1 MWAYCDTSAL
11 VKRYVDELGRRELMR
26 LLRRYDC
33 VTSAI
38 SLVELKSALRRRVAA
53 RDVAG
58 ARVPELLT
66 HVVEDR
72 SYWTLIEVGAEV
84 LRGAEALLSIHA
96 VGTMGGIHVASAQL
110 LASRVSAGHVTIVT
124 ADERQGEVASAIGL
138 ATRVIVSPR

>member
-11 VKRYVDELGRRELMR
+11 VKRYLDELGRRELMR

-53 RDVAG
+53 RHVAG
-58 ARVPELLT
+58 SRLPELLT

-72 SYWTLIEVGAEV
+72 SYWTLVEVGAEV
-84 LRGAEALLSIHA
+84 LRARRPCCPSTRLGRWAPY
-96 VGTMGGIHVASAQL
+96 T
-110 LASRVSAGHVTIVT
+110 SRQRSYWRAACRLVV
-124 ADERQGEVASAIGL
+124 
-138 ATRVIVSPR
+138 